1 MGLIRTSTALF
12 ALVVLFVNT
21 KATSPD
27 PACNIDAVLYS
38 TQTDDIYFFKD
49 DMYARWNVKS
59 DRMYYYG
66 QTKDLING
74 LKTPIDAVIETDIFG
89 TQKIF
94 FFSGNQVQIYDH
106 FHKSPLDTIDLN
118 DFAVGLPESIDAVL
132 FLEGTFYFFKDY
144 HIYFMGIEKKIV
156 YGPFNTSAIFLGLK
170 SPVDA
175 AVLNTFHE
183 GHESA
188 YLFRSAYL
196 FSGQNYYLTNSTDEL
211 TPIEN
216 RWKGLLGSPLFAKCE
231 IDCNTV
237 TISNDDWKFGSI
249 LYNMSMNET
258 YTRSIGIKNFTKYT
272 TDQVQIDYNFSYNEY
287 FSFLQSGGVNVKQ
300 NTSFVVTTPDFSNIR
315 DSINITKLPSGD
327 KHYYFSYGIKTERED
342 TIKDHMLCT
351 SVIGDRRKCT
361 VFLNQYNI
369 QVPYTIVW
377 NHKVKSA
384 SCKSHGV
391 TDILIAHI
399 GKINEPAT
407 KDMNDRIEL

>member
-1 MGLIRTSTALF
+1 MGLIRTSTAFF

-27 PACNIDAVLYS
+27 PSCNIDAVLYS
-38 TQTDDIYFFKD
+38 TQNDDIYFFKD
-49 DMYARWNVKS
+49 NMYARWNVKS

-66 QTKDLING
+66 QTKDLIDG
-74 LKTPIDAVIETDIFG
+74 LKTPIDAAIETNLYG
-89 TQKIF
+89 TQQIF

-106 FHKSPLDTIDLN
+106 FHKSPLNTIDLK
-118 DFAVGLPESIDAVL
+118 DFAVGLPESIDAT
-132 FLEGTFYFFKDY
+132 FFMQSTFYFFKDY
-144 HIYFMGIEKKIV
+144 HIYFMFVAEKKV
-156 YGPFNTSAIFLGLK
+156 HGPFNITNFFPNLK
-170 SPVDA
+170 GPVNA

-183 GHESA
+183 G
-188 YLFRSAYL
+188 RDTAYL
-196 FSGQNYYLTNSTDEL
+196 FSGQNYYLFAESAEKVI
-211 TPIEN
+211 PIEK
-216 RWKGLLGSPLFAKCE
+216 RWKGLLNSPLFAKCE

-249 LYNMSMNET
+249 SYNMSMNDT